1 MEMNELKVTHGNLD
15 LASTDLDTASKNL
28 QTLIDDLNRELD
40 KRQQSWTGSAKDA
53 YVPAKAQWN
62 GAISDMR
69 QLLFDLGQAVD
80 HSNQSYLAADL
91 QGSKL
96 FS

>member
-1 MEMNELKVTHGNLD
+1 MADLKVTHGNLD
-15 LASTDLDTASKNL
+15 LASTDLNTASTNL

-40 KRQQSWTGSAKDA
+40 KRQASWTGSAKEA

-69 QLLFDLGQAVD
+69 ELLFDLGKAVNE
-80 HSNQSYLAADL
+80 SNLSYLNADI